1 MTTQQITM
9 AALAAAGTVL
19 FFAGRYFA
27 EKFSSDEPGF
37 IPATM
42 VTARGAASYIASVVS
57 WAGLVLAAACL
68 ALLFT

>member
-1 MTTQQITM
+1 MTTQQFTM
-9 AALAAAGTVL
+9 IALAAAGTGL

-27 EKFSSDEPGF
+27 AKFSSDEPSF

-42 VTARGAASYIASVVS
+42 VTARGFASYAATVAS